1 MEDPPWIEATAT
13 VEACELIK
21 HAPRIRTG
29 RIANFEMPD
38 FSRYAVTFTYH
49 ANGQLH
55 SGQYIAHADVP
66 LGHTFIISYDPH
78 NPNDNSG
85 SEDDLTFHPFRRRLI
100 IGAALIL
107 ILLASHWF
115 RHR

>member
-1 MEDPPWIEATAT
+1 MEDHPWIETTAT
-13 VEACELIK
+13 VAACELIK

-49 ANGQLH
+49 ALGQQH

-66 LGHTFIISYDPH
+66 LGHTFAITY
-78 NPNDNSG
+78 NPENPEENSG

-100 IGAALIL
+100 VSAAIVL